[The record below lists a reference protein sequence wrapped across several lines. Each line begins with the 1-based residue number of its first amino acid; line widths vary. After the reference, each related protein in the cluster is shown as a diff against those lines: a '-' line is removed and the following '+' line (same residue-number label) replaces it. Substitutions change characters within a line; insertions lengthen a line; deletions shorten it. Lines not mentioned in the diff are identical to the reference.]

1 MWGGGGRDWSEEG
14 NPGRDWLYLGAD
26 DDKVWVQKDGTVDL
40 IDCGRGI
47 GRVFIEDELD
57 PLDEFV
63 HCEEIS

>member
-1 MWGGGGRDWSEEG
+1 
-14 NPGRDWLYLGAD
+14 LGAD

-47 GRVFIEDELD
+47 DRVFIEDELD